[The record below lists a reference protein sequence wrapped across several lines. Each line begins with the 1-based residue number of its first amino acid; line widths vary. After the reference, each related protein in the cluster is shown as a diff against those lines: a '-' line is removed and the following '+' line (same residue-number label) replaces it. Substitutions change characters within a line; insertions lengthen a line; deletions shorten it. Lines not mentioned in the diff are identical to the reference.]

1 MSEEDDWFERALRE
15 TDGESDERPVGE
27 AEHGSDDEAETEGAA
42 RERGGVVD
50 ETEGAAEGAKGAEN
64 AADGV
69 DAPGDGV
76 AEREF
81 DDPAVELGASR
92 DDAESADPFGGAV
105 GEPDANADDGDLFG
119 GGAGD
124 TGAGG
129 DDAGSDDEA
138 YPPGE
143 TTDDAGPFGGAEESG
158 GDRPADEPAA
168 DGVPADAFGDVDDG
182 GGEFGS
188 FGGEDPFGG
197 GSDAAASADSP
208 PDADAGSGGGT
219 DPFGADDPSGGSRGD
234 GGTGGGA
241 GGGTGGGG
249 GGDDPF
255 GGYRGAASAGD
266 DDFGFG
272 DLAGEA
278 GGGGETTDFDVDP
291 DEFESEIDRTDIGI
305 KGLDDMI
312 LGGVPSRSL
321 LSVIGGAG
329 TGKTTFALQ
338 FLNHALESGNKGI
351 YITLEQTRES
361 ILDTAAEKGWS
372 FREHAAE
379 DRLAVVAIDPIEMAN
394 SLASIRNDLVRLI
407 AEFDADRLVL
417 DSVSLLEMMYDHPA
431 KRRSEVFGFTRSLK
445 EAGVTTLLTSE
456 ASEDTP
462 YASRHGIVEY
472 LTDAVFVLQYVRG
485 SDFRETRLAVEIQ
498 KIRDANHSRETK
510 PYDITDTGISVY
522 DQANIF

>member
-27 AEHGSDDEAETEGAA
+27 AEGGSDDEAETEDATA
-42 RERGGVVD
+42 
-50 ETEGAAEGAKGAEN
+50 ETEH
-64 AADGV
+64 AADGPEV
-69 DAPGDGV
+69 PDDE

-81 DDPAVELGASR
+81 DDPAVELGASSE
-92 DDAESADPFGGAV
+92 DTASDDPFGGAV
-105 GEPDANADDGDLFG
+105 GGSDADASDGDPFG

-124 TGAGG
+124 
-129 DDAGSDDEA
+129 DDAGSDDAGGDGEA
-138 YPPGE
+138 HPSE
-143 TTDDAGPFGGAEESG
+143 DAGGDADPFGGAEEFR
-158 GDRPADEPAA
+158 GDRSDDDPAA
-168 DGVPADAFGDVDDG
+168 DGVPADAFGDVGGDD
-182 GGEFGS
+182 GS
-188 FGGEDPFGG
+188 FGGDDPFGG
-197 GSDAAASADSP
+197 GTDADANAGGA
-208 PDADAGSGGGT
+208 PDVDAGSGGGS
-219 DPFGADDPSGGSRGD
+219 DPFGADDPFGGSRGD
-234 GGTGGGA
+234 SGTGGGA
-241 GGGTGGGG
+241 GGGGAGGAGGGG
-249 GGDDPF
+249 GDPF

-266 DDFGFG
+266 DDFAFG

-456 ASEDTP
+456 ASEETK